1 MEGIFLINLYIQ
13 LEKLNKHLNYWVM
26 MNRKNSFLILKKNQN
41 CFAFHWAFISNF
53 KYISK
58 LKI

>member
-26 MNRKNSFLILKKNQN
+26 MNRKNSFLILKKTKIVLL
-41 CFAFHWAFISNF
+41 FIGLLYQILN
-53 KYISK
+53 IS
-58 LKI
+58 LS